1 MWAVDTLSEHV
12 CCVAITVKMTE
23 QVEQGICI
31 TFCVRLEHSST
42 ETTGMIQRPQ
52 PWATG
57 AWQLHHNNALAHA
70 SCLMQSFLEKHL
82 ITQEIQP
89 PYSPDFVPCDFWIFH
104 RLKSPLKGKRFQT
117 VDEIQGNTMG
127 QLTAIGRTV

>member
-12 CCVAITVKMTE
+12 CCVAVTVKMTE

-31 TFCVRLEHSST
+31 MFCVRLEHSST

-70 SCLMQSFLEKHL
+70 SCLVQSFFCETLNH
-82 ITQEIQP
+82 P
-89 PYSPDFVPCDFWIFH
+89 GDSVPYSPYFAPCDFWLFPKI
-104 RLKSPLKGKRFQT
+104 KSPLEGKRFQT
-117 VDEIQGNTMG
+117 VNEIQENMMG
-127 QLTAIGRTV
+127 HLRVTGRTV